1 MSRLE
6 RRYRLLLRTLPAGY
20 RERWGE
26 EMTATFLDAEFAG
39 PDPDLRAE
47 YGSPGWAEIAAVL
60 RLAVLLRLS
69 PHSADRRVARRG
81 DAIGAAAVC
90 LVLVQAVVGVLGAV
104 SLLWAAQRLPLQV
117 GARPPALWAFAASGL
132 VWVGAFVALLLGR
145 PRTARGFGVLGVVF
159 AVVSFVFAP
168 GWTAAA
174 SALLVAATVLG
185 LGAVR
190 RPGDESGVD
199 PARHRSLLV
208 GVGVGAVGVA
218 AVLAAAARAAG
229 IDWAAVIGLLT
240 LALAVLLSLRTAL
253 AAGLVCAAEGTAQAL
268 GLAGLLPAEGLPPQF
283 ILGRI
288 AVTGALVL
296 GAVVLLAV
304 GRTRVPAK
312 GQAVRP

>member
-20 RERWGE
+20 RKRWGE
-26 EMTATFLDAEFAG
+26 EMTATFLDAELAG

-60 RLAVLLRLS
+60 RLAVVLRLS

-81 DAIGAAAVC
+81 EAIGAAAVC
-90 LVLVQAVVGVLGAV
+90 LVLVQAVVGLLGAV
-104 SLLWAAQRLPLQV
+104 SLLWAAQRFPLQV
-117 GARPPALWAFAASGL
+117 EARPPELWASAASDL

-145 PRTARGFGVLGVVF
+145 PRTARGFGVLAVVF
-159 AVVSFVFAP
+159 SIVSFVLAP

-174 SALLVAATVLG
+174 FALLAAATVLG
-185 LGAVR
+185 LGAIR

-199 PARHRSLLV
+199 PVRHRSLLV
-208 GVGVGAVGVA
+208 AVGVGAVGVT
-218 AVLAAAARAAG
+218 AVLAAVARALG

-253 AAGLVCAAEGTAQAL
+253 AAALACATEGVAQTL
-268 GLAGLLPAEGLPPQF
+268 GLAGLLSAEGLPAQF
-283 ILGRI
+283 VAARI
-288 AVTGALVL
+288 AVTGALLL
-296 GAVVLLAV
+296 GAVVLLAID
-304 GRTRVPAK
+304 RARVPAK